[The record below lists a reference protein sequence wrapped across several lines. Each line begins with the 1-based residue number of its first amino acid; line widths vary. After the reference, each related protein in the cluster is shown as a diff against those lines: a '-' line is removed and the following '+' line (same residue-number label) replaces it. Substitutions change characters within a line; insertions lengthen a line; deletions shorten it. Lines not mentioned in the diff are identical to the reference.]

1 MPKNAI
7 VIAMSLFYILAG
19 IFHFINPVFYVG
31 LVPEGIEE
39 KEFII
44 AISGLLEIILG
55 LFLLFRETR
64 KIAAIAIILML
75 VVFLF
80 TVHFPMA
87 LDFFDNENPLLWF
100 AILRIPIQFVLIFWA
115 YRITKI
121 RRESKFS

>member
-1 MPKNAI
+1 MSKKALT
-7 VIAMSLFYILAG
+7 IAMSLFYTLAG
-19 IFHFINPVFYVG
+19 LYHFINPVFYVG
-31 LVPEGIEE
+31 LIPESIDE

-80 TVHFPMA
+80 AVHFPMA

-100 AILRIPIQFVLIFWA
+100 AILRIPIQFLLIFWA
-115 YRITKI
+115 YRIAKI